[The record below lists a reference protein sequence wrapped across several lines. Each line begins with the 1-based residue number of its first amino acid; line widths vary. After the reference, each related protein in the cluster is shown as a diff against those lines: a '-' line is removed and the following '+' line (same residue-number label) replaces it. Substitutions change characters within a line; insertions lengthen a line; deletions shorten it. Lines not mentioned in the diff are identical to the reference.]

1 MTQIQ
6 EELGKQRHSG
16 NGKGRSVSSSWGR
29 DGLLVFPHDFYGNGL
44 VQMCFLQSTHYVKEN
59 DVEIYMPLKY
69 LYLMLQ

>member
-29 DGLLVFPHDFYGNGL
+29 DGLLVFPHDFYGNVFSVVYTL
-44 VQMCFLQSTHYVKEN
+44 CKR
-59 DVEIYMPLKY
+59 K
-69 LYLMLQ
+69 